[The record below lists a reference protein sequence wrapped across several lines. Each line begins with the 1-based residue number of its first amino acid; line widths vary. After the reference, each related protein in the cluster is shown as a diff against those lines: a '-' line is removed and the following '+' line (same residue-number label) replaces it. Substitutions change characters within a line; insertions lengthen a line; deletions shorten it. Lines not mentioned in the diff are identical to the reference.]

1 LRREGRQRG
10 RFAAAAAREDR
21 SLMFLMVTQNLR
33 RMLAPM
39 LPTLPNF
46 HRDNALDLCQRCGI
60 AERHKTANDCIN
72 GLREALSR
80 FDVGFTAKPLTR
92 KKPRQKPAAR

>member
-1 LRREGRQRG
+1 ML
-10 RFAAAAAREDR
+10 
-21 SLMFLMVTQNLR
+21 SMVTQNLR

-46 HRDNALDLCQRCGI
+46 HRDDALDLCQRCDI

-72 GLREALSR
+72 GLRDALSR
-80 FDVGFTAKPLTR
+80 FDERFHGETTDAEEGETE
-92 KKPRQKPAAR
+92 ARRPVNFDSSVHRGKTCFKIACLR

>member
-1 LRREGRQRG
+1 ML
-10 RFAAAAAREDR
+10 
-21 SLMFLMVTQNLR
+21 SMVTQNHR
-33 RMLAPM
+33 RMLIPM

-60 AERHKTANDCIN
+60 AARHRTANDCIN
-72 GLREALSR
+72 GLRDALSR

-92 KKPRQKPAAR
+92 KKRRQKPSAR